1 MLELADL
8 ADGLSMARFRS
19 PDLPVEIKPDG
30 SPVTAADREVEEAL
44 RRRISQARP
53 GQAVVGEEMGDGG
66 CRAGASTR
74 WILDPIDATRNYLR
88 GVPVWATL
96 IALERDGRVV
106 AGAVSAPALG
116 RRWWAC
122 RGKGAWADGVQIHV
136 SGVDDLARAY
146 LSFDDVDGFEEAG
159 APGVD
164 RFVSLSRRC
173 ERARGL
179 GDFWSH
185 VLVAE
190 GAVDVAVEP
199 QVELWDMAAVQVIV
213 EEAGGR
219 FSDLAGRAR
228 PDGGSGVSTNGVLH
242 DAVLAALAPGGAG

>member
-1 MLELADL
+1 
-8 ADGLSMARFRS
+8 MARFRS
-19 PDLPVEIKPDG
+19 PDLRVDVKSDG

-44 RRRISQARP
+44 RRRITQARP
-53 GQAVVGEEMGDGG
+53 GQAVVGEETGDGG
-66 CRAGASTR
+66 CGAGASTR
-74 WILDPIDATRNYLR
+74 WILDPIDATKNYVR

-116 RRWWAC
+116 RRWWASS
-122 RGKGAWADGVQIHV
+122 GGGAWADGEPIHV
-136 SGVDDLARAY
+136 SEVDDLARAY
-146 LSFDDVDGFEEAG
+146 LSYDDVGGFDQPG
-159 APGVD
+159 APGLD
-164 RFVSLSRRC
+164 RFLSLSRSFGRS
-173 ERARGL
+173 RGL

-199 QVELWDMAAVQVIV
+199 QVEVWDMAAVQVIV

-219 FSDLAGRAR
+219 FTDLAGRAR
-228 PDGGSGVSTNGVLH
+228 PDGGSGLSTNGLLH
-242 DAVLAALAPGGAG
+242 DAVLAALAGEGAG

>member
-1 MLELADL
+1 
-8 ADGLSMARFRS
+8 MARFRS
-19 PDLPVEIKPDG
+19 PDLRVDIKADG

-44 RRRISQARP
+44 RRRIAQVRP
-53 GQAVVGEEMGDGG
+53 GQAVVGEETGDGG

-74 WILDPIDATRNYLR
+74 WILDPIDATRNYVR

-116 RRWWAC
+116 RRWWASS
-122 RGKGAWADGVQIHV
+122 GGGAWADGSPIHV
-136 SGVDDLARAY
+136 SEVDDLARAY
-146 LSFDDVDGFEEAG
+146 LSYDDVGGFDRPG
-159 APGVD
+159 APGLD
-164 RFVSLSRRC
+164 RFLSLSRRC
-173 ERARGL
+173 DRSRGL

-199 QVELWDMAAVQVIV
+199 QVEVWDMAAVQVIV

-219 FSDLAGRAR
+219 FSDLTGTPR
-228 PDGGSGVSTNGVLH
+228 PDGGSGLSTNGLLH
-242 DAVLAALAPGGAG
+242 DAVLDTLTSEGAG